1 MADKKQEELTYSQK
15 VWQAVGIVAFV
26 AIVILVARVA
36 FNVMLLSL
44 AGCLIAVYFHGL
56 GDLIQRH
63 TYWRRIWCMAVS
75 IGGSFILLGVLLW
88 FMGSKI
94 QVQIAVL
101 SDSLPHT
108 ISNAKAQL
116 AQTPLG
122 RKVLDA
128 LSGDN
133 NGNELATVSQFFST
147 SFGVLGNMYII
158 LFLGIFFTA
167 SPLLYKDGM
176 ILLVPASKKAV
187 AKTIINRSSQALK
200 GWLKGTMLSMVLIAI
215 LLPPGLAIMHVPVAL
230 VLGLLTAILVIVPN
244 FGSAVAMIPGVLLAL
259 TISLETALIVA
270 LIYIVVQTL
279 VSNIIAP
286 IIQKKMIN
294 LPPALTIVSQLLMAV
309 LGGVMGII
317 MAIPVLAIAMIMADE
332 LYVKR
337 INGIESESSD

>member
-1 MADKKQEELTYSQK
+1 MTNKTPKELTYTQK
-15 VWQAVGIVAFV
+15 VWHTVGIVAFV
-26 AIVILVARVA
+26 AIMILVAQVA
-36 FNVMLLSL
+36 FNVLLLSL

-63 TYWRRIWCMAVS
+63 TKWRRILCMTVS
-75 IGGSFILLGVLLW
+75 IAGSFIVLGVLLW

-94 QVQIAVL
+94 QAQISVL

-108 ISNAKAQL
+108 ISNAKKQL
-116 AQTPLG
+116 AQTELG
-122 RKVLDA
+122 HKVLDMFA
-128 LSGDN
+128 GDN
-133 NGNELATVSQFFST
+133 SGKELATAQQFFST

-167 SPLLYKDGM
+167 SPSLYKDGI
-176 ILLVPASKKAV
+176 ILLVPKSNKPV
-187 AKTIINRSSQALK
+187 ATAIINRSSQALK

-215 LLPPGLAIMHVPVAL
+215 LLPIGLAIMGVPVAL

-259 TISLETALIVA
+259 TISPGTALIVA

-294 LPPALTIVSQLLMAV
+294 LPPALTIVAQLVMAAV
-309 LGGVMGII
+309 GGVMGII
-317 MAIPVLAIAMIMADE
+317 MAIPLLAIVMILVDE

-337 INGIESESSD
+337 ANGLIGD

>member
-1 MADKKQEELTYSQK
+1 
-15 VWQAVGIVAFV
+15 V
-26 AIVILVARVA
+26 VILIMVAQVG
-36 FNVMLLSL
+36 FNVILLSL

-56 GDLIQRH
+56 GDLIQRN
-63 TYWRRIWCMAVS
+63 TKWRRGLCMTVS
-75 IGGSFILLGVLLW
+75 IAGSFILLGVLLW

-94 QVQIAVL
+94 QAQIAVL
-101 SDSLPHT
+101 SDTLPHT

-116 AQTPLG
+116 AQTEIG
-122 RKVLDA
+122 RKVLEM
-128 LSGDN
+128 LSGHDS
-133 NGNELATVSQFFST
+133 GKELATAQQFFST

-167 SPLLYKDGM
+167 SPSLYKDGI
-176 ILLVPASKKAV
+176 ILLVPKSNKPV
-187 AKTIINRSSQALK
+187 ATAIINRTSQALK
-200 GWLKGTMLSMVLIAI
+200 GWLKGTMLSMVMIAI
-215 LLPPGLAIMHVPVAL
+215 LLPIGLAIMGVPVAL

-259 TISLETALIVA
+259 TISPGTALIVA

-294 LPPALTIVSQLLMAV
+294 LPPALTIVAQLLMAA

-317 MAIPVLAIAMIMADE
+317 MAIPLLAIVMIMVDE

-337 INGIESESSD
+337 VNGLISD

>member
-1 MADKKQEELTYSQK
+1 MGEKKSEELSYTQK
-15 VWQAVGIVAFV
+15 VWHAVGIVAFV
-26 AIVILVARVA
+26 AIMVLVAQVA
-36 FNVMLLSL
+36 FNVLLLSM

-63 TYWRRIWCMAVS
+63 TKWRRGLCMTVS
-75 IGGSFILLGVLLW
+75 IGGSFILLAVLLW

-94 QVQIAVL
+94 QAQISVL

-108 ISNAKAQL
+108 ISNAKKQL
-116 AQTPLG
+116 AQTELG
-122 RKVLDA
+122 RKVLEMFG
-128 LSGDN
+128 GDN
-133 NGNELATVSQFFST
+133 SGKELTTAQQFFTT

-158 LFLGIFFTA
+158 LFLGLFFTA
-167 SPLLYKDGM
+167 SPSLYKDGF
-176 ILLVPASKKAV
+176 ILLVPKSNKAV
-187 AKTIINRSSQALK
+187 ATAIINRSSQALK

-215 LLPPGLAIMHVPVAL
+215 LLPIGLAIMGVPVAL

-244 FGSAVAMIPGVLLAL
+244 FGSALAMVPGVLLAL
-259 TISLETALIVA
+259 TISPATALIVA

-286 IIQKKMIN
+286 IVQKKMIN
-294 LPPALTIVSQLLMAV
+294 LPPALTIVAQLLMAA

-317 MAIPVLAIAMIMADE
+317 LAIPLLAIAMILVDE

-337 INGIESESSD
+337 VNGLIGD